1 MIAFR
6 SWVENAR
13 DLNGDV
19 AEVSAYLNIAKINSD
34 RGSISN
40 LTKIKISG
48 DTTGDME
55 FDDKNNISIVSNESI
70 YKLKDDKL
78 IKMENTTLEK
88 PELSA
93 EQFKK
98 FKLVL
103 AEEFPEELIVE
114 ETLFEDMDI
123 YNMEAF

>member
-6 SWVENAR
+6 SWVENAK
-13 DLNGDV
+13 DLNGEV

-34 RGSISN
+34 RRSISN
-40 LTKIKISG
+40 LTKIRISG

-55 FDDKNNISIVSNESI
+55 FDDKNNISIVGNEFI

-78 IKMENTTLEK
+78 IKMENTTPKK

-93 EQFKK
+93 EQLKK

-103 AEEFPEELIVE
+103 AKQFPEESIVE